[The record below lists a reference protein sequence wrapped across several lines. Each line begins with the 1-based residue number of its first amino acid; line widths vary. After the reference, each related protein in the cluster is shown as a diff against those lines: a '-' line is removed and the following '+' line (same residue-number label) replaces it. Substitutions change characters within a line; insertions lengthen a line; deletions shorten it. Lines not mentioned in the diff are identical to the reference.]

1 MKTSTLLILL
11 AAAILSC
18 FAASAQNLTARQMN
32 IYFGNPQTV
41 IATNSQGTITTEF
54 DRQGRILKMT
64 QGNMRLV
71 YDWSDDNS
79 KVVVSSYTGDNFTD
93 AGEINISE
101 FTPERY
107 IYNLGGQVDITVIFK
122 SNGSLDKSIVTL
134 QQDSMTQTYLYKNES
149 DSYPYAIRQQ
159 NGAQEMTASIS
170 IDKTDSYGNAI
181 EYTQNLFNNTDTTR
195 LTIKYY

>member
-1 MKTSTLLILL
+1 ML

-41 IATNSQGTITTEF
+41 TATNSQGTITTEF

-159 NGAQEMTASIS
+159 NGTQEMTASIS

>member
-41 IATNSQGTITTEF
+41 TATNSQGTITTEF

-79 KVVVSSYTGDNFTD
+79 KVVVSSYTGDNFTG

-134 QQDSMTQTYLYKNES
+134 QQDSMTQTYLYK
-149 DSYPYAIRQQ
+149 
-159 NGAQEMTASIS
+159 
-170 IDKTDSYGNAI
+170 K
-181 EYTQNLFNNTDTTR
+181 
-195 LTIKYY
+195 

>member
-1 MKTSTLLILL
+1 MKTSTLLIML

-41 IATNSQGTITTEF
+41 TATNSQGTITTEF

-159 NGAQEMTASIS
+159 NGTQEMTASIS